1 MQLEIWSDIAC
12 PWCYVGKRRL
22 ESALAEFDG
31 ADEVEITWRSF
42 ELDPDAP
49 PERHGDLAEGLARK
63 YGITPEQARASQASL
78 SATAAAEGLT
88 FRFDQARSG
97 NTFDGHRLVH
107 LAAEHGVAGEVKEWL
122 LDAYFSRGRLIS
134 DAETLREAAEAAGL
148 PEVEVEELLSGERF
162 AEEVRADEQAARELG
177 IGGVPTFIVD
187 RKVGVTGAQPSE
199 LLLEMLRRAQAPA

>member
-1 MQLEIWSDIAC
+1 MT
-12 PWCYVGKRRL
+12 
-22 ESALAEFDG
+22 
-31 ADEVEITWRSF
+31 VE
-42 ELDPDAP
+42 E
-49 PERHGDLAEGLARK
+49 AR
-63 YGITPEQARASQASL
+63 GSQAAL

-107 LAAEHGVAGEVKEWL
+107 LAAEHGADGAVKEWL
-122 LDAYFSRGRLIS
+122 LEAYFSRGRLIS
-134 DAETLREAAEAAGL
+134 DPDTLREAAEAAGL
-148 PEVEVEELLSGERF
+148 PEDEVEELLAGDRF
-162 AEEVRADEQAARELG
+162 AEAVRADEQAARDLG